1 MPQQADA
8 APRSR
13 PGACG
18 GASFP
23 PLITAQSPRGNGRAQ
38 NAHRLLRQPAYYY
51 RPADCADYFGD
62 MAKAAGEAALY
73 TMQVCGGA
81 SLASIQADNGAACA
95 AYIESRAADV
105 GALGANVEIKLY
117 NPAPFAV
124 TVSTLLVTVTES
136 SGAVAATHPSTW
148 DGATTNLSLVQDGML
163 TWSTTPPAPAPVSI
177 APLPA
182 PAVAFA
188 VAPLA
193 ASPFAYGRVSGRA
206 HHMVPQQT
214 ANE

>member
-8 APRSR
+8 APHSR

-38 NAHRLLRQPAYYY
+38 NAHRLLRQAAYYY

-73 TMQVCGGA
+73 TVQVCGGA
-81 SLASIQADNGAACA
+81 SLASIQADDGAACA

-105 GALGANVEIKLY
+105 GALGHRRRSKV
-117 NPAPFAV
+117 
-124 TVSTLLVTVTES
+124 
-136 SGAVAATHPSTW
+136 
-148 DGATTNLSLVQDGML
+148 
-163 TWSTTPPAPAPVSI
+163 APAARPAHGAPCAPPLAEGSGGCDKASI
-177 APLPA
+177 APLLSA
-182 PAVAFA
+182 PR
-188 VAPLA
+188 PKA
-193 ASPFAYGRVSGRA
+193 AGRA
-206 HHMVPQQT
+206 RNAHRDLQRTPSPLPC
-214 ANE
+214 